1 MKNEIRYINLDL
13 VSPEMYLALWE
24 YDSVIQ
30 LNKPTL
36 IRWRADRTLI
46 DFWEGPVWNDETKSY
61 DNKVSPL
68 SDFFNSPELSD
79 VQIVRGCT
87 QLGKDPGSNELSY
100 YIMDPDIT
108 NFIFF
113 KPSIKSGTEISHG
126 STDVWSA
133 FETATTKV
141 FTERGVQIKNH
152 SNDLFFRD
160 KDGLWKKFIGMYA
173 KMAANHTYIQQDLT
187 ITYKFDSD
195 TAAKLRNADI
205 NSNLKKSE
213 VSDISTMVG
222 GVLQYNSEL
231 NRDEIELDIVNGIG
245 ELLGYSISNSSLTTN
260 ELSSL
265 YDRGNARLTD
275 EQWYL
280 YGNNDNFNMA
290 LK

>member
-113 KPSIKSGTEISHG
+113 NKI
-126 STDVWSA
+126 
-133 FETATTKV
+133 
-141 FTERGVQIKNH
+141 
-152 SNDLFFRD
+152 
-160 KDGLWKKFIGMYA
+160 
-173 KMAANHTYIQQDLT
+173 
-187 ITYKFDSD
+187 
-195 TAAKLRNADI
+195 
-205 NSNLKKSE
+205 
-213 VSDISTMVG
+213 
-222 GVLQYNSEL
+222 
-231 NRDEIELDIVNGIG
+231 
-245 ELLGYSISNSSLTTN
+245 
-260 ELSSL
+260 
-265 YDRGNARLTD
+265 
-275 EQWYL
+275 
-280 YGNNDNFNMA
+280 
-290 LK
+290 